1 MLQLPRRAEIRVR
14 HPPRRLAL
22 DYFLARCAVGGFDRL
37 GSSRGA
43 LSQMAYI
50 SRKLQVI
57 MEAFISFYCPDCG
70 QNNNARHSS
79 DTQMVG
85 LLNAVSCI
93 FYIYGSMKR
102 QCFFLHEVILDG

>member
-22 DYFLARCAVGGFDRL
+22 DI
-37 GSSRGA
+37 SSRDAPSGDLTVSALPAGA

-57 MEAFISFYCPDCG
+57 MEAFISFYCLACG

-93 FYIYGSMKR
+93 FYIYS
-102 QCFFLHEVILDG
+102 